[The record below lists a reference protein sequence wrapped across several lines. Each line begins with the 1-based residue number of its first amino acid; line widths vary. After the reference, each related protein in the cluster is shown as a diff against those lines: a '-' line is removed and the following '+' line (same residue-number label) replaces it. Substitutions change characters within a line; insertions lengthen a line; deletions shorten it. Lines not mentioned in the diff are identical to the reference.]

1 MRNIPSLRRAG
12 IWADDVF
19 GYGKPNDNQKWW
31 LDLERVNGVLQV
43 PQRDKSNKIFI
54 EPEH

>member
-1 MRNIPSLRRAG
+1 MRKIPSLRRLG

-43 PQRDKSNKIFI
+43 PRRSKSGKLFI
-54 EPEH
+54 EPEN